1 MKSFVFVIGRTYGNQ
16 LKRSYLRNKNVFLN
30 FSRIYL
36 NLNQILNILKK
47 RITPIAH
54 VFPKLRNAEKVVR

>member
-1 MKSFVFVIGRTYGNQ
+1 MKSFLFVIGRTYGNQ
-16 LKRSYLRNKNVFLN
+16 LKRNYLRNKNVFLN

-47 RITPIAH
+47 GLP
-54 VFPKLRNAEKVVR
+54 P